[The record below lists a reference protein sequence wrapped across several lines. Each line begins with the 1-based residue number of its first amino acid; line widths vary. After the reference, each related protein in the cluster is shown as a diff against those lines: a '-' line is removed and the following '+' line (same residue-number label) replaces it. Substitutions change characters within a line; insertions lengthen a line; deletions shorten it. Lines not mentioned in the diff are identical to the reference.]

1 MKKLKKFDWSC
12 FIGKSHFQEHGTK
25 NYLVFQR
32 ISRYFKGVINSDY
45 ILSWISKGLSD
56 ENITLPS
63 APHSFLN
70 PSLSNLGTKTRVR
83 FSGSYLNQDTIKYNY
98 WKIINIYIVY
108 GIHKNDN
115 TTSSDPAL
123 ENWLFGA
130 VSLTKN
136 SDIGKYKYSGYGIG
150 FDRKATLSFA
160 NGVCRN
166 VIIIGV
172 DISSSI
178 KIDNRKKDILI
189 FYKGPTPRLEYNVIN

>member
-1 MKKLKKFDWSC
+1 MTLVVWFRKQKLEKKLADHNDKNITTPEFNTLADSVFNVRLAHTNLITKTDFDAKLSSYNRKITSYKTKLLLAVNELKKLKKFDWSC

-83 FSGSYLNQDTIKYNY
+83 FSGSCLKKDTIKYNY
-98 WKIINIYIVY
+98 
-108 GIHKNDN
+108 
-115 TTSSDPAL
+115 
-123 ENWLFGA
+123 
-130 VSLTKN
+130 
-136 SDIGKYKYSGYGIG
+136 
-150 FDRKATLSFA
+150 
-160 NGVCRN
+160 
-166 VIIIGV
+166 
-172 DISSSI
+172 
-178 KIDNRKKDILI
+178 
-189 FYKGPTPRLEYNVIN
+189 